1 MKKAR
6 TTINII
12 LGSMIAALGLT
23 SCEPRVK
30 YGPNPEFEVLY
41 GPAPVED
48 TTVHC
53 MYGVTP
59 VIISDLNE
67 E

>member
-1 MKKAR
+1 MKR
-6 TTINII
+6 VRSIINII
-12 LGSMIAALGLT
+12 LGAMIAALGLT
-23 SCEPRVK
+23 GCEREELVPM
-30 YGPNPEFEVLY
+30 YGIPSEEI
-41 GPAPVED
+41 D
-48 TTVHC
+48 TTAHC

>member
-1 MKKAR
+1 MKKVR
-6 TTINII
+6 SIINII
-12 LGSMIAALGLT
+12 LGSMIAALGLS
-23 SCEPRVK
+23 SCEKHELVPM
-30 YGPNPEFEVLY
+30 YGIPNEEI
-41 GPAPVED
+41 D